1 MRRPFLPLVAC
12 SDASTEFGFGASI
25 REMPVDVV
33 RGLACYAFK
42 HGPYVAMDAESN
54 VRKESPFSISKYFD
68 FRLDDFTHIIRVRK
82 RKDDHINMLEGEAF
96 LLLLR
101 WVLRSRARHASRI
114 VVLVDSAVWA
124 GAAAKRR
131 SSSRLNRFGEEEE

>member
-12 SDASTEFGFGASI
+12 SDANTEFGFEASV
-25 REMPVDVV
+25 RQTPVDVV
-33 RGLACYAFK
+33 RGLARYAFK
-42 HGPYVAMDAESN
+42 HGLHAAMYDESN

-68 FRLDDFTHIIRVRK
+68 FRLDDFTHIIRVRN

-101 WVLRSRARHASRI
+101 STRAMWI
-114 VVLVDSAVWA
+114 
-124 GAAAKRR
+124 
-131 SSSRLNRFGEEEE
+131 